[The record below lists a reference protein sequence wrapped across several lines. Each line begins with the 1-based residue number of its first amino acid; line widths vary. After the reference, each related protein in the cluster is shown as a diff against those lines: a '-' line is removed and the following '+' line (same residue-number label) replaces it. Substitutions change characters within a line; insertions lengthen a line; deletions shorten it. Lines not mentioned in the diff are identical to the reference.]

1 MVKKFLNNGFKLP
14 EKVEIANTRLKKI
27 MQEKVPAYMYR
38 ELLTACHGIGTK
50 LPVLEVLQQLCRT
63 GRRLAVR
70 GTGNSV

>member
-1 MVKKFLNNGFKLP
+1 LDNNFKLT
-14 EKVEIANTRLKKI
+14 EKKEIADTGLKKI

-50 LPVLEVLQQLCRT
+50 LPVLQVLQQLCQT

-70 GTGNSV
+70 ATGNNV